1 MNEHSISFWSPHYSA
16 HMNMDTTL
24 PGIFGYITAMLFN
37 PNNVALEGGPIT
49 TYLEILVGQQLCE
62 MLGFNNKATD
72 KDLPLDAIA
81 SRSMQYDLNKKKG
94 LPLA

>member
-1 MNEHSISFWSPHYSA
+1 MEKLTASLEGLSTIMNEHSIPFWSPRYSA

-24 PGIFGYITAMLFN
+24 PGILGYITAMLFN
-37 PNNVALEGGPIT
+37 SNNVALESGPIT

-72 KDLPLDAIA
+72 KDLPLA
-81 SRSMQYDLNKKKG
+81 
-94 LPLA
+94 